1 VGGETELL
9 KPVGAPVIPDSAA
22 TEFYIDGRK
31 MRRGVHFEVSQ
42 DGSKVT
48 FAALDDGVMVEL
60 RYFA

>member
-1 VGGETELL
+1 
-9 KPVGAPVIPDSAA
+9 
-22 TEFYIDGRK
+22 